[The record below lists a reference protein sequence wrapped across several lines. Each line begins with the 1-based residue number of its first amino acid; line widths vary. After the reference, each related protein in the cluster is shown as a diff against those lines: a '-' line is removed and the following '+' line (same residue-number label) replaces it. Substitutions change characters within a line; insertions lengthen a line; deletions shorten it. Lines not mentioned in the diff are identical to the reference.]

1 MTGFVGTVRNES
13 LRCKPNRLRY
23 ERKGTF
29 MTDKTKGN
37 LYMLMAAVLWSTGGI
52 LIKFI
57 PGNAIAINGARSFI
71 AFLFFCAYKRNI
83 RMKCNRYI
91 VAAAFCLVM
100 TNFLYV
106 MANKLTTAANAIVL
120 QYMAPIFVLIWDC
133 IYQKKLPRKK
143 QCIIVLMAF
152 SGMILFFF
160 DQLDGGHLL
169 GNLLAIGAG
178 VCFSGVFFI
187 NSLPESSSEDAS
199 MLAFLSSFLISIP
212 LLGDIFYMDATGIS
226 ALLVLGIFQVGL
238 AYLVFSKGSKLTSPV
253 SASLIGLLEAI
264 LNPIWVLIFY
274 GEKVGKYALLG
285 GAIILLSV
293 VLNICTGASQ
303 QEQPLPKSP
312 AEQK

>member
-1 MTGFVGTVRNES
+1 
-13 LRCKPNRLRY
+13 
-23 ERKGTF
+23 
-29 MTDKTKGN
+29 MTDKTRGN

-57 PGNAIAINGARSFI
+57 PGNAIAINGARSCI
-71 AFLFFCAYKRNI
+71 AFLFFCAYKRSI
-83 RMKCNRYI
+83 KFKVNRYI
-91 VAAAFCLVM
+91 ATAAFCLVM

-133 IYQKKLPRKK
+133 VYRKQLPGKK
-143 QCIIVLMAF
+143 QCLIVMMAF
-152 SGMILFFF
+152 AGMILFFF

-178 VCFSGVFFI
+178 VCFSGVFFV
-187 NSLPESSSEDAS
+187 NSLPQSSSEDAS
-199 MLAFLSSFLISIP
+199 MLAFLASFLISIP
-212 LLGDIFYMDATGIS
+212 LLGDVFHMDTKGII
-226 ALLVLGIFQVGL
+226 ALLTLGIFQVGL

-274 GEKVGKYALLG
+274 GEKIGKYALFG

-293 VLNICTGASQ
+293 VLNICVGQ
-303 QEQPLPKSP
+303 QDQP
-312 AEQK
+312 QK